1 MTLLRGVARP
11 RDGGGYSSSELPPRE
26 RDCPPEGRG
35 LDNERPLVLLL
46 LLRPPEPVPAP
57 LRLVLLPPR
66 DDEDDE
72 RLPLLRRDALEPPRA
87 EPLGDEPPRDV
98 LRDEPPLEDDLRD
111 EGPRDDEP
119 RDELPDLR
127 DEP

>member
-1 MTLLRGVARP
+1 M
-11 RDGGGYSSSELPPRE
+11 
-26 RDCPPEGRG
+26 

-46 LLRPPEPVPAP
+46 LRPPERVPAP

-87 EPLGDEPPRDV
+87 EPPGDEPPRDV

-111 EGPRDDEP
+111 DEP
-119 RDELPDLR
+119 RDELPDPR
-127 DEP
+127 EIGRAHV